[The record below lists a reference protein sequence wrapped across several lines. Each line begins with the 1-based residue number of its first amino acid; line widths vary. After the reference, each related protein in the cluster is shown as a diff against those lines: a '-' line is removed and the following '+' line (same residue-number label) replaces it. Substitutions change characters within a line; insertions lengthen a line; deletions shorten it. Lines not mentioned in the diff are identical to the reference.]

1 MKRSQRSLRPHQDA
15 GLQPERTNLA
25 WRRTLL
31 SLVGASLLCLRWLP
45 QHRMFAVLLVGL
57 TLAGALGIGAALAG
71 RYRQGV
77 SAINRGQAIP
87 PVAEV
92 LALTLACVALGL
104 LALYGVVSLAL

>member
-1 MKRSQRSLRPHQDA
+1 MKQSAPPRPHPDA

-45 QHRMFAVLLVGL
+45 HHRVFAILLVGL
-57 TLAGALGIGAALAG
+57 TLAAALGIGAALAS

-77 SAINRGQAIP
+77 SAINRGRAIP
-87 PVAEV
+87 AVAEV
-92 LALTLACVALGL
+92 MALTLACAAFGLLGL
-104 LALYGVVSLAL
+104 YAVVGLPL

>member
-1 MKRSQRSLRPHQDA
+1 MKHSPPLRPHQDA
-15 GLQPERTNLA
+15 GLQPERTSLA

-45 QHRMFAVLLVGL
+45 HHRVFALLLVGL
-57 TLAGALGIGAALAG
+57 TLAAALGIGAALTS

-87 PVAEV
+87 PVLEV
-92 LALTLACVALGL
+92 MGLTLACVTLGVL
-104 LALYGVVSLAL
+104 GLYGVLGLAL